1 MLCLVHGLS
10 SLCRCVLQYKKRI
23 EAEELRKREEEE
35 LRKQM
40 NAKKAKE
47 EAERLHRVS
56 GKR

>member
-1 MLCLVHGLS
+1 M
-10 SLCRCVLQYKKRI
+10 
-23 EAEELRKREEEE
+23 EAEMLRKEEEAK

-56 GKR
+56 SQSYSFVQTTQGD